1 MPQEP
6 KKSWGEIKQV
16 EAAGSYLKKSC
27 SAQHILDLY
36 GKFLIEKV
44 YVFFKSQKN
53 IKVIRLAIYI

>member
-1 MPQEP
+1 MVFKSRLSKMPQEP

-44 YVFFKSQKN
+44 
-53 IKVIRLAIYI
+53 